1 MPKLFLL
8 FKCSCLSTPEVDK
21 CIVIPVRMLLTEF
34 LSHRVSNNSLAESRL
49 EFYFYYESII
59 KNNISLNCKIFHV
72 CPKNINEKTYFL

>member
-34 LSHRVSNNSLAESRL
+34 LSHRV
-49 EFYFYYESII
+49 
-59 KNNISLNCKIFHV
+59 NNILLLNLAWSSTFIM
-72 CPKNINEKTYFL
+72 NQ